1 LRADNWE
8 QCEPGG
14 IENKVP
20 AVLRSDRY
28 SVAALAGPLLVVAG
42 YVLNLPPTTMAI
54 TGAALCFGI
63 RLVAI
68 RRGCRLPVAGFSQR
82 SKSDPNISDDE
93 VDQSRRR

>member
-1 LRADNWE
+1 LRADNRE

-20 AVLRSDRY
+20 AVLRSICMP
-28 SVAALAGPLLVVAG
+28 SPPFCALLAVVG

-54 TGAALCFGI
+54 SGAALCFGI

-68 RRGCRLPVAGFSQR
+68 RRGWRLPVAGFSQR